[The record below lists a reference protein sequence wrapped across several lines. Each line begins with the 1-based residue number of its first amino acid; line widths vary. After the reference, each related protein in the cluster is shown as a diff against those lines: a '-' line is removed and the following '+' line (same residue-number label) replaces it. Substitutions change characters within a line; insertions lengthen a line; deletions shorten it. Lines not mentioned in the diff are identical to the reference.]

1 MLNQP
6 TRDWFTANLGPPRP
20 AEQLG
25 PTYDP
30 EAALRNEDGSL
41 DGGALTAAE
50 APEAAAEDLA
60 DEEVEEAVQAA
71 VVDIA
76 AQAASGAGSASAD

>member
-1 MLNQP
+1 MPASP
-6 TRDWFTANLGPPRP
+6 TESDRLFVDPVEPRLGSPRP

-41 DGGALTAAE
+41 DGGALTA
-50 APEAAAEDLA
+50 
-60 DEEVEEAVQAA
+60 
-71 VVDIA
+71 
-76 AQAASGAGSASAD
+76 S